1 MTISARSRSSYLGM
15 IRLQKLAKASAEMEL
30 SRLGAQAAG
39 IEEENTALFKMH
51 NDRFDGNAGIVPAN
65 IIMRR
70 LETNKMRRAQLEER
84 MIEQRQGLL
93 RVSRTLDI
101 LDRRLYSLG
110 QAMERVQAADEMDE
124 YIGHSLAK
132 PSI

>member
-1 MTISARSRSSYLGM
+1 VTINARSRTSYLGM

-30 SRLGAQAAG
+30 SRLGAQAAA

-70 LETNKMRRAQLEER
+70 LETNKMRRAQLGER
-84 MIEQRQGLL
+84 MIEQRQELL
-93 RVSRTLDI
+93 RVSRTLEI

-110 QAMERVQAADEMDE
+110 QAMERVQAAVEMDE
-124 YIGHSLAK
+124 YIGHLLAK